1 MSKRQYNLSI
11 VIAGFITA
19 IVGMAIIIA
28 FLLGTISK
36 LKAESENWKSLYEM
50 TSYEQPQFVKGEILY
65 PDYALSDTVV
75 VTEDFTIPDSCVTDS
90 QLYEYVMSK
99 TKIIRNIKPNSKWEE

>member
-1 MSKRQYNLSI
+1 MNKEHYNLSI
-11 VIAGFITA
+11 VIAGFIAT

-36 LKAESENWKSLYEM
+36 LQAASENWKYLYEM
-50 TSYEQPQFVKGEILY
+50 TSYEQPQFVKGEVLY
-65 PDYALSDTVV
+65 PDYALSDTLV

-90 QLYEYVMSK
+90 QIYEYVMAK
-99 TKIIRNIKPNSKWEE
+99 TKIIRNIKSN

>member
-11 VIAGFITA
+11 VIAGFITT
-19 IVGMAIIIA
+19 IVGMAIVIA
-28 FLLGTISK
+28 SLLGTISK

-90 QLYEYVMSK
+90 QIYEYVMSK
-99 TKIIRNIKPNSKWEE
+99 TKIIRNIKPN